1 MNDEPE
7 STDPSRRQFLNRM
20 AAGAA
25 AAGVSFEATKAAFAQ
40 SVQPIAEAAQT
51 WRVDEGYWERIRQQ
65 FLLEDGFA
73 YLNNGTVG
81 PTPGPV
87 YNAMVE
93 YWRMMAEN
101 PNEKSAILQGRMELI
116 RQKVARFIGADS
128 DEVAIVRNTTE
139 GNSLVCQGIDLR
151 PGDEVLI
158 GYLEHESVRQPWR
171 LRARR
176 HGVVIKEVAIGTPPK
191 SPEEILNAFADAITP
206 RTKLIHVA
214 HSDTVIGA
222 YTPVKELA
230 KLALSKGLL
239 CFVDGAQVLGMFPVN
254 VHDLGVDTYSAT
266 AHKWLDAPA
275 GSAVLYVRRDLQD
288 RIWPNIV
295 TENWYSYKDARK
307 YECLSRRPW
316 PVVAA
321 LEDAIDFQLAIGPRR
336 IEERVRSLAG
346 YLRAKAAQIPHIK
359 MYSSNDPKLSGA
371 ITSLGL
377 DNAPPARLI
386 EYLRQKFDVYVAAR
400 AKGDRYPA
408 DPHGVEG
415 IRISTHYYNTFEQ
428 VDRVLQALQ
437 DLSSGKA

>member
-1 MNDEPE
+1 MEEPE
-7 STDPSRRQFLNRM
+7 SADPSRRQFLNRIVG
-20 AAGAA
+20 GAA
-25 AAGVSFEATKAAFAQ
+25 ITTLTFDGVKAAFAQ
-40 SVQPIAEAAQT
+40 SLQPIAEASND
-51 WRVDEGYWERIRQQ
+51 WRMDEGYWEKIRQQ
-65 FLLEDGFA
+65 FLLDEGFA

-87 YNAMVE
+87 YSAMVR

-101 PNEKSAILQGRMELI
+101 PNENSAILQGRMRMI
-116 RQKVARFIGADS
+116 REKVARFVGADP
-128 DEVAIVRNTTE
+128 DEIAILRNTTE
-139 GNSLVCQGIDLR
+139 GNSLVCQGIDLKQ
-151 PGDEVLI
+151 GDEVLI
-158 GYLEHESVRQPWR
+158 GYLEHESVRQPWQ

-214 HSDTVIGA
+214 QSDTVIGA

-230 KLALSKGLL
+230 KLAHSKGLL

-275 GSAVLYVRRDLQD
+275 GSALLYVRRESQD

-295 TENWYSYKDARK
+295 TENWYTYKDARK

-321 LEDAIDFQLAIGPRR
+321 LEDAIDFQLAITPRR
-336 IEERVRSLAG
+336 IEQRVRSLASH
-346 YLRAKAAQIPHIK
+346 LRIRAAEIPHVKI
-359 MYSSNDPKLSGA
+359 YSSNDPRLSGG

-377 DNAPPARLI
+377 DNVPPARMI
-386 EYLRQKFDVYVAAR
+386 EYLRQRFDVYVAAR
-400 AKGDRYPA
+400 ARGNRYPA
-408 DPHGVEG
+408 DPHGVDG
-415 IRISTHYYNTFEQ
+415 IRVSTHYYNTFEQ
-428 VDRVLQALQ
+428 VDRVLQALK